1 MRMTG
6 IFIGSTTPRAGKSL
20 LTFSLGVLLQRAG
33 NKVGY
38 MKPLG
43 RVLQKVDE
51 LPGDADALVVQEIL
65 GQKVQADV
73 LTPVMLP
80 GNLHALSLYSDNAP
94 ETNSLDTIA
103 GAYETIAQG
112 KDLMLVCG
120 TGTFP
125 ATGHFCGADGMSIT
139 RRLGLKTL
147 FIERFD
153 GRINYDALLHMKR
166 ILKSDML
173 GVILND
179 VPDSELRDVQKL
191 LVPYLSSKGI
201 RVHGIIPREPSLTA
215 IRVADLAHSLSGCIM
230 AGNNSSAAM
239 IDGFLI
245 GTMQVDNFMVYLRQ
259 NAGKAVIVGGDRAD
273 LQFAALQMKSPC
285 IILTSNIPPTE
296 LVRNKAEEMNIPLIT
311 VREDAYTVAR
321 IMAHIF
327 RTKRLRDLNQIRLGI
342 SLVEKSISL
351 KSLTRCCMKS
361 RSKN

>member
-1 MRMTG
+1 MTG

-33 NKVGY
+33 SSVGY

-43 RVLQKVDE
+43 RILQKVEE

-65 GQKVQADV
+65 GQKIQADI
-73 LTPVMLP
+73 LTPIMQP
-80 GNLHALSLYSDNAP
+80 GNLHALALYGDTADAD
-94 ETNSLDTIA
+94 SLDTIERS
-103 GAYETIAQG
+103 YRIIA
-112 KDLMLVCG
+112 KDKDVMLVCG
-120 TGTFP
+120 TGSFP
-125 ATGHFCGADGMSIT
+125 ATGHFCGADGLSIT
-139 RRLGLKTL
+139 KRLGLKTL

-166 ILKSDML
+166 VLKNDML

-179 VPDSELRDVQKL
+179 VPARELRDAEKL
-191 LVPYLSSKGI
+191 LVPYLSSKGV

-230 AGNNSSAAM
+230 AGNANAARM

-273 LQFAALQMKSPC
+273 LQFAALQSQSPC

-327 RTKRLRDLNQIRLGI
+327 RTKKLRDLNQIRQGI
-342 SLVEKSISL
+342 SLVESSISM
-351 KSLTRCCMKS
+351 KSLTRCMKG
-361 RSKN
+361 RSKG

>member
-33 NKVGY
+33 YNVGY

-43 RVLQKVDE
+43 RVLQKVEE

-65 GQKVQADV
+65 GQSVPANI
-73 LTPVMLP
+73 LTPVILP
-80 GNLHALSLYSDNAP
+80 GNLHALALYGDAASDA
-94 ETNSLDTIA
+94 ETLGAIANS
-103 GAYETIAQG
+103 YEIVSRD

-120 TGTFP
+120 SGSFP
-125 ATGHFCGADGMSIT
+125 ATGHFCGADGLSVT
-139 RRLGLKTL
+139 KRLGLKTL

-166 ILKSDML
+166 ILKNDML

-179 VPDSELRDVQKL
+179 VPAHELRDAEKL
-191 LVPYLSSKGI
+191 LVPYLSSKGV

-230 AGNNSSAAM
+230 AGNAGAARM

-273 LQFAALQMKSPC
+273 LQFAALQSDSPC
-285 IILTSNIPPTE
+285 LILTSNIPPTE
-296 LVRNKAEEMNIPLIT
+296 LVRNKAEEMDIPLIT

-327 RTKRLRDLNQIRLGI
+327 RTKKLRDLNQIRLGI
-342 SLVEKSISL
+342 SLVENSVSM
-351 KSLTRCCMKS
+351 KSLIRCMKG
-361 RSKN
+361 RSKA